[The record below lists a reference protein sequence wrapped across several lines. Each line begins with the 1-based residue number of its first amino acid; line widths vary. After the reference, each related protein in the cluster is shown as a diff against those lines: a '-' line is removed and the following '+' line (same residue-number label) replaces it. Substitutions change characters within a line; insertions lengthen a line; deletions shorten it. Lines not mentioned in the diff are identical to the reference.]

1 MAGDKGLSEFKKLLV
16 SYYEG
21 KAADTLADFLKEF
34 NYKEVKRF

>member
-21 KAADTLADFLKEF
+21 KSPDTLAEFLKE
-34 NYKEVKRF
+34 KCWKTV